1 MNFKRILF
9 AQTAMIYVPW
19 KEAEA
24 EREAEGEGDA
34 CRWFFKL
41 DYAI

>member
-1 MNFKRILF
+1 MNFKRIPF

-24 EREAEGEGDA
+24 QGEVEGDA
-34 CRWFFKL
+34 CR
-41 DYAI
+41 